1 MDNEV
6 NKLVAYSRRLVQVS
20 KKDGP
25 ELKNLC
31 LYTHDGGRT
40 KEEETNQLT
49 EERKTKI

>member
-6 NKLVAYSRRLVQVS
+6 NKLVAYSRLLVQVS
-20 KKDGP
+20 KKDGT

-40 KEEETNQLT
+40 KEE
-49 EERKTKI
+49 